1 MSYYD
6 HATMMAH
13 RLGPWA
19 DGDRIE
25 QAEMRAR
32 LNRVEGLATWPSIRT
47 VLRLFR
53 FAPSALKPEA
63 QHVTIRSDQETVL
76 CTNGDALRKTC

>member
-19 DGDRIE
+19 DADRIE

-32 LNRVEGLATWPSIRT
+32 LSRVEGLVTWPSIST
-47 VLRLFR
+47 ILRLFR
-53 FAPSALKPEA
+53 FNRSAAKPEA
-63 QHVTIRSDQETVL
+63 PHVSIRPDQETVL
-76 CTNGDALRKTC
+76 CTDGDALRKT

>member
-19 DGDRIE
+19 DDT
-25 QAEMRAR
+25 M
-32 LNRVEGLATWPSIRT
+32 
-47 VLRLFR
+47 
-53 FAPSALKPEA
+53 A
-63 QHVTIRSDQETVL
+63 QHTDMKAYRGLYAGQETRPSLKSVL
-76 CTNGDALRKTC
+76 QLFCARMPAGRRVRQEPVPSTGGDAPRKT